1 MSGFRRRARTDAQ
14 ASGMEDPSSSD
25 HQLTPKE
32 RAAGLQEIRL
42 ALILSASRRMAVLA
56 TSVERAGVVIV
67 GAVGQTMRTTAG
79 MESGWISW
87 MLIQSSA
94 RLS

>member
-1 MSGFRRRARTDAQ
+1 
-14 ASGMEDPSSSD
+14 
-25 HQLTPKE
+25 
-32 RAAGLQEIRL
+32 
-42 ALILSASRRMAVLA
+42 MAVLA